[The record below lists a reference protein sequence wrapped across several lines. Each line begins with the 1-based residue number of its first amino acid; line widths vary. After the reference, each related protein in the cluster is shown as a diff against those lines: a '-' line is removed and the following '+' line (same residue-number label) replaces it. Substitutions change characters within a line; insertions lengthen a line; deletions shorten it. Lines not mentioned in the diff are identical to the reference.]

1 MTTRIAD
8 AVAAAQDAVTAQQ
21 AAQAA
26 TLNAAAVGTI
36 AQGVSSPAD
45 PPPVSVAPGAAGGQG
60 GY

>member
-8 AVAAAQDAVTAQQ
+8 AVAAAQDAVAAQQ

-26 TLNAAAVGTI
+26 TLNAATIGTI

-45 PPPVSVAPGAAGGQG
+45 PPPVSVVPGAAGGQG